1 MLEGIG
7 LHRVYRTYD
16 CLVDRLS
23 SLKRDSIIACIV
35 YSHSD
40 TSVIGQS
47 KNKSRNSDEGFHN
60 ACTKASLLY

>member
-7 LHRVYRTYD
+7 LHRVYRSYD

-23 SLKRDSIIACIV
+23 SLKRDRMNACIV

-40 TSVIGQS
+40 TSVIAQS
-47 KNKSRNSDEGFHN
+47 KSKWRNSDEGFHN